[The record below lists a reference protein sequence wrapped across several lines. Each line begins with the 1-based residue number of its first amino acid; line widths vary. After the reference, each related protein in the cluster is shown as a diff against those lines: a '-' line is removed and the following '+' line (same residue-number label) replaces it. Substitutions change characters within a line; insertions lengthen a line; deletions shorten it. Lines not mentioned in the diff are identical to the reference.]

1 MDTFLMT
8 TRAPQRTSTGNGDA
22 TNPPL
27 TPKMRLR
34 AETVNPG

>member
-1 MDTFLMT
+1 MDTFPMT

-22 TNPPL
+22 TQSRL

-34 AETVNPG
+34 AETVHPG